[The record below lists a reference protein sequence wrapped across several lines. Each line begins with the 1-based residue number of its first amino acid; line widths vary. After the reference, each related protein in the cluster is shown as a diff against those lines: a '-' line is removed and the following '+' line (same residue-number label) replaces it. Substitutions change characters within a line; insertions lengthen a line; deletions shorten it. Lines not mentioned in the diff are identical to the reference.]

1 MRSNLTTGT
10 GIHQGET
17 SVSRVGGNALSINPS
32 CMKVR
37 LKTNSK
43 GWGGM
48 RLSLKVGKKF
58 RVNYTII
65 RRIFGYR
72 MEF

>member
-1 MRSNLTTGT
+1 M
-10 GIHQGET
+10 
-17 SVSRVGGNALSINPS
+17 
-32 CMKVR
+32 R

-43 GWGGM
+43 GWGDM

-65 RRIFGYR
+65 CRVFGYR
-72 MEF
+72 LVAEIEKFLPL